1 MTRRRKYAVPQ
12 MPNDVLW
19 LWGRLRDF
27 EREGFFTKDKARIVS
42 SAPGFAQA
50 DIKRIA
56 PKAAEFF
63 GRLAKEVSRASD

>member
-1 MTRRRKYAVPQ
+1 MTRRRRYAVPQ

-19 LWGRLRDF
+19 LWGRMRDF
-27 EREGFFTKDKARIVS
+27 ERDGFFTKDKARIVL

-50 DIKRIA
+50 DIKRTA

-63 GRLAKEVSRASD
+63 GRLAKEVAHASK

>member
-19 LWGRLRDF
+19 LWGRMCDF
-27 EREGFFTKDKARIVS
+27 ERDGFFTKDKALLVS
-42 SAPGFAQA
+42 NLPEFAKTDLQ
-50 DIKRIA
+50 RIA

-63 GRLAKEVSRASD
+63 VRVSKEVAHASD

>member
-27 EREGFFTKDKARIVS
+27 ERDGFFTKDKARLVS
-42 SAPGFAQA
+42 NLPEFAKT
-50 DIKRIA
+50 DLLRIA

-63 GRLAKEVSRASD
+63 GRLAKEVNRAGE